1 MSVEALSGKVFLV
14 VTGASRGIGR
24 QIALTFGSLLE
35 KGSHMLLLARDLNAL
50 CEVKKSIPP
59 IVNVDAVRM
68 DLSKATKTDLEEAI
82 LKTLKGTTREAF
94 DRVVLVH
101 NVGSLVAKLL
111 NDVTD
116 VNDWRAYYDLNFFV
130 PAVLNAV
137 AMNLFDSKTN
147 TKKLIMTISSI
158 YAVQPFVGSGHYCT
172 AKAAREM
179 YFKVFALENPDV
191 DVLIYAP
198 GFVDTDMSTFSCE
211 NTLDPVNKERYCLT
225 RKNKTMLTA
234 EQSINRL
241 VEILKVHKYKSAE
254 VVDYHDPL

>member
-82 LKTLKGTTREAF
+82 LKTLKGTTLEAF

-101 NVGSLVAKLL
+101 NVGTNEQKLL
-111 NDVTD
+111 NELTD
-116 VNDWRAYYDLNFFV
+116 VSDWRTYYDLNFFL

-137 AMNLFDSKTN
+137 VMNLFDSKTN
-147 TKKLIMTISSI
+147 TKKVIINITSFTAIQALIGTG
-158 YAVQPFVGSGHYCT
+158 YYCT
-172 AKAAREM
+172 VKVAREM

-191 DVLIYAP
+191 DVLNYSP
-198 GFVDTDMSTFSCE
+198 GPVDTDLFTFVVETSI
-211 NTLDPVNKERYCLT
+211 DPVHKEHLRELQ
-225 RKNKTMLTA
+225 KNKIVLSP

-241 VEILKVHKYKSAE
+241 VEVLKAHKYKSAE
-254 VVDYHDPL
+254 RVDYYDPL

>member
-111 NDVTD
+111 NELTD
-116 VNDWRAYYDLNFFV
+116 LNDWRTYYDLNFFV

-137 AMNLFDSKTN
+137 VMNLFDSKTN
-147 TKKLIMTISSI
+147 TKK
-158 YAVQPFVGSGHYCT
+158 
-172 AKAAREM
+172 
-179 YFKVFALENPDV
+179 VFASENPDV
-191 DVLIYAP
+191 DVLSYGP
-198 GFVDTDMSTFSCE
+198 GAVDTDMFTFLCE
-211 NTLDPVNKERYCLT
+211 NVLDPVHKEHLRELW
-225 RKNKTMLTA
+225 KNKIVISP
-234 EQSINRL
+234 EQSINHL
-241 VEILKVHKYKSAE
+241 VEVLKAHKYKPAE
-254 VVDYHDPL
+254 HVDYYDPL